1 MDIPEG
7 VFYSEIP
14 DYNLKIAKKNRKTG
28 MLYDVLIYDLKE
40 GFEKARVIY
49 ADSGRLEMT
58 ADKQHLWLHL
68 YSGDLF
74 ENLKAQ
80 SMEIS
85 ECALPKLSRSG
96 RSTRLLS
103 LTPILIWLTVI
114 SWGGN
119 PVLRIWRNCKVPL
132 TL

>member
-80 SMEIS
+80 SLKSQNVPYRRESFREKHTIIEFDS
-85 ECALPKLSRSG
+85 D
-96 RSTRLLS
+96 
-103 LTPILIWLTVI
+103 LIWLTVI

-119 PVLRIWRNCKVPL
+119 PVLRIWHNCKVPL